1 MVTRREVRRL
11 SRALG
16 QARSSPSG
24 LRRVRDPQPSLCR
37 SPDTAQPTPADKDT
51 SDGLRR
57 LEMFVRDGQVRV
69 LASDAPV

>member
-1 MVTRREVRRL
+1 MVTRRDLRRL

-24 LRRVRDPQPSLCR
+24 LRRVGDPQPSLCR
-37 SPDTAQPTPADKDT
+37 SPDTAQPTPADNDT

-57 LEMFVRDGQVRV
+57 LEVFVRDGQVRV
-69 LASDAPV
+69 LAS